1 MDMELL
7 EGFHLVDGN
16 LCTPQGF
23 YMDTFEYLLD
33 GLVGCVT
40 ILVAD
45 NPCTV
50 AFKYPER
57 LELNSLSNSQRLERT
72 RGIAQAVVVGITND
86 TIPPHFETLTQDLA
100 IQLNLY
106 DEDFLLDF
114 ATVGLP
120 HGETSFA
127 IQFDI
132 CGVACS
138 LGILKRGSTVYITT
152 DVAITHSMIYTAIC
166 ELYYRSNV
174 EDTFCIVAS
183 GQAGNMVI
191 TKCNYIFNIFKKALN
206 CVIMNLY

>member
-7 EGFHLVDGN
+7 EGFHLVDGD

-23 YMDTFEYLLD
+23 YLDAFEYLVD

-57 LELNSLSNSQRLERT
+57 LELNSLENSQRLERT
-72 RGIAQAVVVGITND
+72 RGIAQAVVVGITKD
-86 TIPPHFETLTQDLA
+86 TIPPHLDELTKDLA

-106 DEDFLLDF
+106 DENFLLNF
-114 ATVGLP
+114 ATVGLTS
-120 HGETSFA
+120 ENSFA

-138 LGILKRGSTVYITT
+138 LGILKRGGTVYITT
-152 DVAITHSMIYTAIC
+152 DVAITHNMICTAIN
-166 ELYYRSNV
+166 ELYYQSNV
-174 EDTFCIVAS
+174 DDTFCIVAS